1 MARRKEG
8 LAIFGGLILFAIILV
23 VFLMIV
29 NDADNPSSFKLLF
42 SPIDFNNIQVASIT
56 ENSAVVVGTTNRV
69 VLCTVEYGIDEQ
81 FTDTASCND
90 TMKVKYTEHLVT
102 ITDLEPS
109 TKYDYRFKV
118 TFEGEDYYSKIKS
131 FVTSLEPGPQSELT
145 EN

>member
-1 MARRKEG
+1 MIRRKEG
-8 LAIFGGLILFAIILV
+8 LAIVVGLILFAIILV

-42 SPIDFNNIQVASIT
+42 SPIDFNNIRVASIT
-56 ENSAVVVGTTNRV
+56 ENSAIVAGTTSREV
-69 VLCTVEYGIDEQ
+69 HCIVEYGIDEQ
-81 FTDTASCND
+81 FTDTASD
-90 TMKVKYTEHLVT
+90 SDMMDMRHTEHLVT

-131 FVTSLEPGPQSELT
+131 FVTSPEPGPQSKLP

>member
-8 LAIFGGLILFAIILV
+8 LVVVVGLILFTIILV
-23 VFLMIV
+23 VVLMIV

-42 SPIDFNNIQVASIT
+42 SPIDFNNIRVVNIT
-56 ENSAVVVGTTNRV
+56 ENSAIMVGTTNREV
-69 VLCTVEYGIDEQ
+69 HCTVEYGIDGQ
-81 FTDTASCND
+81 FTDTASCNN
-90 TMKVKYTEHLVT
+90 TMNVQYTEHLVK

-118 TFEGEDYYSKIKS
+118 TFEGEDYYSKVKS

>member
-8 LAIFGGLILFAIILV
+8 LAIVVGLILFTIIFV
-23 VFLMIV
+23 VVLMIV

-42 SPIDFNNIQVASIT
+42 SPIDFNNIRVASIT
-56 ENSAVVVGTTNRV
+56 ENSVVVVGTTSREV
-69 VLCTVEYGIDEQ
+69 HCTVEYGIDEQ
-81 FTDTASCND
+81 FTDTASDSDMMN
-90 TMKVKYTEHLVT
+90 MRHTEHLVT

-118 TFEGEDYYSKIKS
+118 TFEGEDYYSKAKS
-131 FVTSLEPGPQSELT
+131 FVTSLEPGPQSELP

>member
-1 MARRKEG
+1 MTRRKEG
-8 LAIFGGLILFAIILV
+8 LAIFVGLILFTIILV

-42 SPIDFNNIQVASIT
+42 SPIDFKNIRVSSIS
-56 ENSAVVVGTTNRV
+56 ENSAVVVGTTSKEV
-69 VLCTVEYGIDEQ
+69 HCTVEYGIDEQ
-81 FTDTASCND
+81 FTNTASD
-90 TMKVKYTEHLVT
+90 SDMMDMRHTEHLVT

-118 TFEGEDYYSKIKS
+118 TFEGEDYYSKVKS
-131 FVTSLEPGPQSELT
+131 FVTSLEPGPQSKLP

>member
-1 MARRKEG
+1 MIRRKEG
-8 LAIFGGLILFAIILV
+8 LAIVVGLILFAIILV

-42 SPIDFNNIQVASIT
+42 SPIDFNNIRVSSIS
-56 ENSAVVVGTTNRV
+56 ENSAVVVGTTSKEV
-69 VLCTVEYGIDEQ
+69 HCIVEYGIDEQ
-81 FTDTASCND
+81 FTDTASDSDMMN
-90 TMKVKYTEHLVT
+90 MRHTEHLVT

-131 FVTSLEPGPQSELT
+131 FVTSLEPGPQSKLP

>member
-1 MARRKEG
+1 MIRRKEG
-8 LAIFGGLILFAIILV
+8 LAIVVGLILFAIILV

-42 SPIDFNNIQVASIT
+42 SPIDFNNIRVASIT
-56 ENSAVVVGTTNRV
+56 ENSAIVAGTTSREV
-69 VLCTVEYGIDEQ
+69 HCIVEYGIDEQ
-81 FTDTASCND
+81 FTDTASDSDMMN
-90 TMKVKYTEHLVT
+90 MRHTEHLVT

-131 FVTSLEPGPQSELT
+131 FVTSLEPGPQGKLP

>member
-1 MARRKEG
+1 MTRRKEG
-8 LAIFGGLILFAIILV
+8 LAIVVGLILFAIILV

-42 SPIDFNNIQVASIT
+42 SPIDFKNIRVSSIS
-56 ENSAVVVGTTNRV
+56 ENSAIVAGTTSREV
-69 VLCTVEYGIDEQ
+69 HCTVEYGIDEQ
-81 FTDTASCND
+81 FTNTASDSDMMN
-90 TMKVKYTEHLVT
+90 MRHTEHLVT

-118 TFEGEDYYSKIKS
+118 TFEGEDYYSKVKS
-131 FVTSLEPGPQSELT
+131 FVTSLEPGPQSKLP